1 MLSCA
6 DKLVRAKNFGDCAL
20 SLRELGRDAV
30 RLCKKAVLLMNLV
43 DAAINSIST
52 TLNIPRFLLF
62 FLTAYFGLIVF
73 LWLRRRFLL
82 RERIGAISKPPHS
95 DSAWWLT
102 DSTAER
108 ATDEAGLTT
117 DEVHARLAE
126 FGPNLFDVRQQQ
138 PLILQ
143 FLSRF
148 RNPLVLLLLVASAIS
163 ALTGEVANFAIIF
176 AIVLFSVTLDFVQEH
191 RAGKAAESLRQSVS
205 VRAKVLREGAEV
217 ETPVADVVRG
227 DLVIL
232 SAGDMIPAD
241 GLILE
246 ARDLFVKQAL
256 LTGEPY
262 PVEKRPG
269 SVTSD
274 STDIQDAAN
283 AVFMG
288 TSVISGS
295 AKMRVVKTGAD
306 TAIGAI
312 ADRIRRQP
320 PPSAFEIGTHRFGLL
335 IMRLTILLVLFVL
348 LVNALL
354 QRPWLESFLFAVA
367 LAVGLTPELLPMV
380 VSVTLSRGALHMA
393 KKRVIVKRLS
403 AIQNLGSMDILC
415 TDKTGTLTEAKIR
428 LERHVDA
435 TGKPSDRV
443 LELAYLNS
451 AFETGLKSP
460 LDEAILDHRHID
472 VREWKKI
479 DEVPF
484 DFERRRVS
492 VLVEGRDER
501 LLVVKGAAEEIIA
514 LCNSYEDTDNRVQ
527 ASLDASALARISAQ
541 RIALETEGFRL
552 LGIAWRQVPRDHQHA
567 VVSDEMELVFAGF
580 AGFLDPPKA
589 SAGAALAALAESGVT
604 VKIVTG
610 DSELVTQHV
619 CASLNIAVQGVLT
632 GKEIS
637 EMDDAALRVKAEQ
650 TNLFCRVN
658 PSQKDRIILALKASD
673 HVVGYLG
680 DGINDA
686 PSLHSADVGL
696 SVDSAVDV
704 AKEAADMILLDQD
717 LHVLHEGVL
726 EGRRTFANVMKYIM
740 MGTSS
745 NFGNMFSMAGAS
757 LLLPFLPM
765 LPTQIL
771 LNNILYDISEVPIPL
786 DEVDVDDLRRPQV
799 LDINFI
805 RNFMLIIGPISSA
818 FDFLTFYIL
827 LAILNANEALFRTG
841 WFVESLSTQVLVIFI
856 IRTRGNPFKSRANPV
871 LVATS
876 CAIAIIG
883 ALLPFSPLASYFG
896 FVPPPGR
903 FYLLLAAMVVDYL
916 VIVEFAK
923 QGFYRWF
930 RKPGVRLRADFARG
944 TTSE

>member
-1 MLSCA
+1 MSKA
-6 DKLVRAKNFGDCAL
+6 R
-20 SLRELGRDAV
+20 RD
-30 RLCKKAVLLMNLV
+30 
-43 DAAINSIST
+43 
-52 TLNIPRFLLF
+52 
-62 FLTAYFGLIVF
+62 
-73 LWLRRRFLL
+73 
-82 RERIGAISKPPHS
+82 
-95 DSAWWLT
+95 DSAWWLNAVAA
-102 DSTAER
+102 DAAAA
-108 ATDEAGLTT
+108 ATGLTSV
-117 DEVHARLAE
+117 EARARLAE

-138 PLILQ
+138 PLFLQ
-143 FLSRF
+143 FLVRF
-148 RNPLVLLLLVASAIS
+148 RNPLVILLLVASAIS
-163 ALTGEVANFAIIF
+163 AFTGEVANFAIIST
-176 AIVLFSVTLDFVQEH
+176 IVLFSVTLDFIQER
-191 RAGKAAESLRQSVS
+191 RAGKAAERLRQSVS
-205 VRAKVLREGAEV
+205 VRAKIVRDGVEV
-217 ETPVADVVRG
+217 EAPVADVVPG
-227 DLVIL
+227 DVALL

-241 GLILE
+241 GLVLE

-269 SVTSD
+269 PVAADATE
-274 STDIQDAAN
+274 IQDAAN

-295 AKMRVVKTGAD
+295 AKIRVVKTGAD

-312 ADRIRRQP
+312 ADRVRRQP

-335 IMRLTILLVLFVL
+335 IMRLTVLLVLFVL

-354 QRPWLESFLFAVA
+354 HRPWLESFLFAVA

-393 KKRVIVKRLS
+393 KRRVIVKRLS

-435 TGKPSDRV
+435 AGRPSDRV

-451 AFETGLKSP
+451 FFETGLRSP
-460 LDEAILDHRHID
+460 LDDAILDHRNID
-472 VREWKKI
+472 VHEWKKI

-492 VLVEGRDER
+492 VLLEKGDER

-514 LCNSYEDTDNRVQ
+514 LCKLYQDSQNGVQRV
-527 ASLDASALARISAQ
+527 LDPSALARISGQ
-541 RIALETEGFRL
+541 RIALEKDGFRL
-552 LGIAWRQVPRDHQHA
+552 LGIAWRRVPLDHQHA
-567 VVSDEMELVFAGF
+567 VVGDEAELALEGF
-580 AGFLDPPKA
+580 AGFLDPPKT
-589 SAGAALAALAESGVT
+589 SAGPALAALAASGVS

-619 CASLNIAVQGVLT
+619 CASLNIAVEGVLT

-637 EMDDAALRVKAEQ
+637 EMDDSALRVRVER

-658 PSQKDRIILALKASD
+658 PSQKDRIILALKARG

-686 PSLHSADVGL
+686 PSMHSADVSL

-717 LHVLHEGVL
+717 LHVLHDGVL

-786 DEVDVDDLRRPQV
+786 DDVDLEDVCRPQV
-799 LDINFI
+799 LDMNFI
-805 RNFMLIIGPISSA
+805 RNFMLVIGPISSA

-827 LAILNANEALFRTG
+827 LFVLNANETLFRTG

-856 IRTRGNPFKSRANPV
+856 IRTRGNPFKSRANPA

-876 CAIAIIG
+876 CAIAVIG
-883 ALLPFSPLASYFG
+883 AALPFSPFASYFG
-896 FVPPPGR
+896 FTPPPAN
-903 FYLLLAAMVVDYL
+903 FYLMLAAMVVAYL
-916 VIVEFAK
+916 VIVQLAK
-923 QGFYRWF
+923 KGFYRWF
-930 RKPGVRLRADFARG
+930 NRSRRPSRA
-944 TTSE
+944 TS